1 MFGRLARGAASAGLA
16 AALCLGTA
24 CLGTVG
30 LGTVGLGAA
39 PALAGTKPSTKTS
52 SHHNTKSRKPPA
64 KPSPPP
70 PSTGPLPNPVQACLG
85 EHGSTVPS
93 GTPWAQQTLD
103 YQSVWP
109 FSEGHGVTV
118 AVIDSGVD
126 ANPQY
131 NGRVVVGETLANAQ
145 AGPVNGDCVGH
156 GTVVAGIIAAAP
168 MTGVPFA
175 GVAPAATILSIKVTN
190 TEDNVPLGN
199 VIGAIVYAVQ
209 NGANVINLSLTE
221 PNTPALS
228 AAIQYALSNNVVV
241 VASAGNDT
249 PGTGSGPFY
258 PAAYPGVLSV
268 GAVDSS
274 GDLADFS
281 STRTPVSVTAP
292 GVNLTSTFPG
302 VYPDSYLG
310 GEQGTSFATAFV
322 SGVAALVRARYP
334 GFGEKQVVQRIEETA
349 NGAAGPGTGNG
360 LVNPVQAITA
370 VLPANLTTAKT
381 ATARG
386 RVPIDRAVSDSGER
400 DRALS
405 VTAGA
410 FGVIVLVI
418 AAAVVIP
425 AGRRRRWRPGGDH

>member
-1 MFGRLARGAASAGLA
+1 VFGRLARGAASAGLA
-16 AALCLGTA
+16 AALCLGMA
-24 CLGTVG
+24 CLGTVC
-30 LGTVGLGAA
+30 LGTASLAA
-39 PALAGTKPSTKTS
+39 PALAGTKPS
-52 SHHNTKSRKPPA
+52 SHHSTKNKKKPPA
-64 KPSPPP
+64 PPP
-70 PSTGPLPNPVQACLG
+70 PLRPGPLPSPVQACLD

-109 FSEGHGVTV
+109 FTEGSGVTV

-131 NGRVVVGETLANAQ
+131 NGRVIVGPTLVDAPGGAK
-145 AGPVNGDCVGH
+145 NGDCVGH
-156 GTVVAGIIAAAP
+156 GTSVAGIIAAAP
-168 MTGVPFA
+168 MSGVPFA
-175 GVAPAATILSIKVTN
+175 GVAPEATILSIKVTN
-190 TEDNVPLGN
+190 SDGDVLLSNVVTG
-199 VIGAIVYAVQ
+199 IVDAVQ
-209 NGANVINLSLTE
+209 DGANVINLSLTE

-228 AAIQYALSNNVVV
+228 AAIQYAFSHNVVV
-241 VASAGNDT
+241 VASAGNDA

-292 GVNLTSTFPG
+292 GVNITSTFPG
-302 VYPDSYLG
+302 DYPDAYLG
-310 GEQGTSFATAFV
+310 GQPGTSFATAFV

-334 GFGEKQVVQRIEETA
+334 GFSQAQVVQRIEETA
-349 NGAAGPGTGNG
+349 DGAAGPGTGNG

-370 VLPANLTTAKT
+370 VLPTKLTTAKT
-381 ATARG
+381 AATRG
-386 RVPIDRAVSDSGER
+386 RVSIDRAAADSGER
-400 DRALS
+400 DRALT
-405 VTAGA
+405 VTGGA